1 MSNGTDEVK
10 KLSPKALFKSWLTW
24 FFFNGSSQSGERMQ
38 GIAFCHSMLPIIDE
52 LWETKEEKV
61 EALQRHMVLF
71 NVEPQVGT
79 VIHGIT
85 AAMEEQKANGA
96 DISDD
101 AINAVKVALMGPLSA
116 IGDTLVP
123 GTLIPILLAIAIGI
137 TNVAG
142 VAGPLFYAVVYIPV
156 IALLSWYLFRL
167 GYNAGLG
174 GFQEIL
180 QSGQIETLTDAL
192 KMLGLLVMGALS
204 ASYVS
209 LSTPL
214 KFTSG
219 EMVIELQN
227 ILDNI
232 FPGLLSLGVVGL
244 VWYLLSAKK
253 KSPLWVMGFL
263 VVLSFVGVL
272 LHIF

>member
-1 MSNGTDEVK
+1 MSNVTAEVK